1 MTNEE
6 VYMKVSVII
15 PMYNENKIIADT
27 AKTLSDFMEKSFF
40 DYEIVFVDDGS
51 RDGSADTVRGLS
63 LKNVKVLGYGENR
76 GKGCA
81 VRHGMLESDG
91 DVRIFTDADL
101 AYGTDVICRAVDAF
115 KSSGADI
122 IIGSRN
128 IDKDGY
134 DGYTLKRKLMSKAY
148 IRLLCFVGGFKLS
161 DSQCGFNVFSRQA
174 AEMVFS
180 KCSVD
185 SFAFDFEA
193 IIRAQRYGFKISEI
207 PVRIVNHRESS
218 VRPVR
223 DALKMLGDLRRI
235 KKAIRTEKDHN

>member
-1 MTNEE
+1 
-6 VYMKVSVII
+6 MKVSVII

-27 AKTLSDFMEKSFF
+27 AKTLSAFMDKSFS

-51 RDGSADTVRGLS
+51 RDGTADTVRALS
-63 LKNVKVLGYGENR
+63 LENVNVIGYGENR

-81 VRHGMLESDG
+81 VRHGMLGCDG

-101 AYGTDVICRAVDAF
+101 AYGTDVIRRAVETF
-115 KSSGADI
+115 EKSAADI

-148 IRLLCFVGGFKLS
+148 IRLLCLVGGFKLS
-161 DSQCGFNVFSRQA
+161 DSQCGFKVFSRKA
-174 AEMVFS
+174 AETVFS
-180 KCSVD
+180 ECSVD
-185 SFAFDFEA
+185 GFAFDFEA
-193 IIRAQRYGFKISEI
+193 IIRAQRHGFKIAEI

-223 DALKMLGDLRRI
+223 DAIKMLGDIRRI
-235 KKAIRTEKDHN
+235 KKTVEANKSYN